1 MVRSRFLLL
10 FLPSFL
16 LSIHVVGIHS
26 GAAEINVPIG
36 AVLDLDSAEGAT
48 AEVSISMAIA
58 DFYATHSDYQTRLI
72 VHTRNSKDLVDTA
85 SAGTSTCKY
94 IT

>member
-1 MVRSRFLLL
+1 MTSLINFINAGFTQPIANTFFVLIHANLFVMVRSRFLLL

-58 DFYATHSDYQTRLI
+58 DFYATHS
-72 VHTRNSKDLVDTA
+72 
-85 SAGTSTCKY
+85 
-94 IT
+94 